1 MLPNYK
7 WNTKN
12 KNEKRFYKLQMES
25 KNQNKN
31 RAAKIKSDYGK
42 P

>member
-25 KNQNKN
+25 KKPKQKSSGENKK
-31 RAAKIKSDYGK
+31 RL
-42 P
+42 